1 VREISI
7 GLISRDAAHRFDRRE
22 KSMTDNQ
29 NDSAF
34 AEAMLR
40 ATLAM
45 LVERRMLHPTD
56 IDIIVKA
63 ANDRVRHGIDMKVE
77 HVPALVQPVRMRG
90 AA

>member
-1 VREISI
+1 
-7 GLISRDAAHRFDRRE
+7 
-22 KSMTDNQ
+22 MTDKR

-45 LVERRMLHPTD
+45 LVERRMLRPTD

-63 ANDRVRHGIDMKVE
+63 ANDRVRDGVDMKVE
-77 HVPALVQPVRMRG
+77 HVPVFAQSVRMRG